1 MFRWNLV
8 ATQAQAFLITRQ
20 VLQMLPDM
28 GLSLLRV
35 LALPAATKSPG
46 LWGCSLSGLA
56 VPASRLCLVGRSIWD
71 GLPGMLA
78 SPLASLSRV
87 TFFLWKLT
95 PQPLSV
101 ISSWYRLS
109 LHLYLNMGAAGW
121 VAGQPRGAEWTDMGS
136 QSMGDKV
143 LGGLGTH
150 DLGGMESRDTRQV
163 HHIIWAMLVSRSETW
178 RERTGQS
185 RPSCD
190 YHGGQGAQEPWKGR
204 TVRCSQY

>member
-1 MFRWNLV
+1 
-8 ATQAQAFLITRQ
+8 
-20 VLQMLPDM
+20 
-28 GLSLLRV
+28 
-35 LALPAATKSPG
+35 
-46 LWGCSLSGLA
+46 
-56 VPASRLCLVGRSIWD
+56 
-71 GLPGMLA
+71 
-78 SPLASLSRV
+78 
-87 TFFLWKLT
+87 
-95 PQPLSV
+95 
-101 ISSWYRLS
+101 
-109 LHLYLNMGAAGW
+109 
-121 VAGQPRGAEWTDMGS
+121 MGS

-150 DLGGMESRDTRQV
+150 DLGGLESRDTRQV